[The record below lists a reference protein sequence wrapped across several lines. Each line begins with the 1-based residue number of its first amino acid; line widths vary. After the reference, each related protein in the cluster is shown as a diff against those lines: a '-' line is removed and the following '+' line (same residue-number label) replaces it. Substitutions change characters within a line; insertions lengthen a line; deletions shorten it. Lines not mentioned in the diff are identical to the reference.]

1 MNPRKHAR
9 TSPRGRALRVERIL
23 VQGLRIEEAAHAAG
37 VNVRTACIQPHAS
50 LGYRPPISR
59 MPPYNVQGL
68 HNQPARAPAAGIS
81 DPAWSPACS

>member
-1 MNPRKHAR
+1 MNPRQHAR

-59 MPPYNVQGL
+59 IPLNNLLDL
-68 HNQPARAPAAGIS
+68 HS
-81 DPAWSPACS
+81 